1 MTKGEI
7 VDLYAELHKRYNG
20 QGEELSS
27 QEKKDYRHYLP
38 QLMWAKYGVHSG
50 NIESVLSG
58 GDSLDPFVRERLKPE
73 NLEPVSDNKGL
84 DLSLK
89 GLDERVNNVANV
101 VTDQGNKDQ
110 NQGVVTPL
118 NTSQTAE
125 AAVKIAKSDISFVRL
140 TKNQYISVSPTSK
153 GLPTEVLRRLS

>member
-1 MTKGEI
+1 MRKIDEAERFLGVGKFDPNVTGIKPNAKLEI
-7 VDLYAELHKRYNG
+7 DDEGNLLNPEDVLPNKF
-20 QGEELSS
+20 
-27 QEKKDYRHYLP
+27 EK
-38 QLMWAKYGVHSG
+38 
-50 NIESVLSG
+50 
-58 GDSLDPFVRERLKPE
+58 
-73 NLEPVSDNKGL
+73 LEPVTDNKGV

>member
-1 MTKGEI
+1 
-7 VDLYAELHKRYNG
+7 
-20 QGEELSS
+20 
-27 QEKKDYRHYLP
+27 
-38 QLMWAKYGVHSG
+38 MWAKYGVSSQG
-50 NIESVLSG
+50 IESVLGG
-58 GDSLDPFVRERLKPE
+58 GDTFDPFVRERLKPE
-73 NLEPVSDNKGL
+73 KLEPASDNKGL

-110 NQGVVTPL
+110 NQGVVTPV

-125 AAVKIAKSDISFVRL
+125 AGVKIAKSDISFVRL

-153 GLPTEVLRRLS
+153 NLPPEVLRRLS

>member
-1 MTKGEI
+1 MDRNTRKI
-7 VDLYAELHKRYNG
+7 LDYI
-20 QGEELSS
+20 SD
-27 QEKKDYRHYLP
+27 QEKRDYRNRLP
-38 QLMWAKYGVHSG
+38 ALMWAKYGVSHG
-50 NIESVLSG
+50 NIQSVLGG
-58 GDSLDPFVRERLKPE
+58 GDSFDPFVNERFKPE
-73 NLEPVSDNKGL
+73 KLEPVSDNKGV